1 MIELVVASLVFTVVG
16 YGIFQTWSQITFNQS
31 VTEAR
36 GQAKTDVEVI
46 ARRLERDIS
55 MARAQSIDG
64 NSGEDRIAMT
74 ITHKAETGGQPDE
87 IDITY
92 SREGNVFS
100 RTETGDSKPL
110 TRYLKEFTWAREGTA
125 SGVIYITL
133 AVECPVKGYAETTQ
147 THAQEFMVTVREEAI
162 GAGASNRWKKSE
174 DLLENW

>member
-1 MIELVVASLVFTVVG
+1 MIELVVASLVFTIVG
-16 YGIFQTWSQITFNQS
+16 YGIHRTWSQITFNQS

-55 MARAQSIDG
+55 MARGESIVG
-64 NSGEDRIAMT
+64 NSGADSIAMT
-74 ITHKAETGGQPDE
+74 ITKKADGGGPPAD

-100 RTETGDSKPL
+100 RSEAGSNNPL
-110 TRYLKEFTWAREGTA
+110 TSNLKEFTWAREATA

-133 AVECPVKGYAETTQ
+133 SVECPVKGYKDTTQ

-162 GAGASNRWKKSE
+162 GAGASDRWKRSK